1 VDKTQPGLPESD
13 CLEDSIMEPS
23 EQALQ
28 KLDLRF
34 GKVRVDLEAI
44 QTSELVKILYVVLV
58 IFIMHEKYFYL

>member
-1 VDKTQPGLPESD
+1 MDKTQPGLPESD

>member
-1 VDKTQPGLPESD
+1 
-13 CLEDSIMEPS
+13 MEPS